1 MNKTAFFLMLII
13 FWYLSG
19 LCSLVYA
26 ASASSGDQTLQV
38 SADGELKLPAT
49 IANITL
55 GINISDSK
63 ATVVQK
69 KLITKNNKLISF
81 LKKQKVNEL
90 STRNFQIKP
99 KWSYVNNKKRRD
111 GYIGT
116 VELSMNLP
124 VEKVGS
130 LLDKVIANGADE
142 IQDVQ
147 FTATK
152 EEIEI
157 ARKKALKTAA
167 DNALKEG
174 KHVLSSLGL
183 SFKSIQEVIVGY
195 RDMGTGQMPRLAFSR
210 EASRASFN
218 IEAGNIAVK
227 AQLTLILSY
236 K

>member
-1 MNKTAFFLMLII
+1 
-13 FWYLSG
+13 
-19 LCSLVYA
+19 
-26 ASASSGDQTLQV
+26 
-38 SADGELKLPAT
+38 
-49 IANITL
+49 
-55 GINISDSK
+55 
-63 ATVVQK
+63 
-69 KLITKNNKLISF
+69 
-81 LKKQKVNEL
+81 
-90 STRNFQIKP
+90 
-99 KWSYVNNKKRRD
+99 
-111 GYIGT
+111 
-116 VELSMNLP
+116 MNLP

-183 SFKSIQEVIVGY
+183 SFRSIQEVIVGY

-210 EASRASFN
+210 EASPASFN